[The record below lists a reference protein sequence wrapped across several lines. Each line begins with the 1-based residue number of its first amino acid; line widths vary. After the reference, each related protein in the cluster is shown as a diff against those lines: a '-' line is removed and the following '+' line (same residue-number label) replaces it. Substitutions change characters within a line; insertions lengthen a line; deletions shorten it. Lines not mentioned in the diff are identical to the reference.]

1 MNKNNLTPTW
11 SPFAVVKVS
20 LQQLYRHVG
29 GQDAPTKRAKW
40 KPYPGYFAN
49 LVCSLPFFF

>member
-40 KPYPGYFAN
+40 KP
-49 LVCSLPFFF
+49 